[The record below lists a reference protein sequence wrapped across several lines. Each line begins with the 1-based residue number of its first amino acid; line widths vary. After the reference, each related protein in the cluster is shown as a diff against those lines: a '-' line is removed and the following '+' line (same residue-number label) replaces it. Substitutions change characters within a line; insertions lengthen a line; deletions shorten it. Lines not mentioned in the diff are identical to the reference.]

1 MNKTGSER
9 PKPWNGYTTSTDP
22 SPSQAGGI
30 DRQVQWQSYGTS
42 SMSAISYGFVATA
55 ILISMFLIM
64 AIFEHLFRPS
74 PNPFS
79 TPQALPRASLESA
92 HFNKHGRINRQTVS
106 TLCAPDFSVVMPGE
120 QCPTYI
126 AQRAPLPTCSREGVY
141 WPSHEH
147 NKFVL
152 PP

>member
-55 ILISMFLIM
+55 ILVSMFLIM

-79 TPQALPRASLESA
+79 TPQSLPRASLESA
-92 HFNKHGRINRQTVS
+92 HFDKHGRINRQTVS
-106 TLCAPDFSVVMPGE
+106 FDIVCAGFLSSDAGRAVSDLHCATGSSPD
-120 QCPTYI
+120 
-126 AQRAPLPTCSREGVY
+126 
-141 WPSHEH
+141 
-147 NKFVL
+147 VL
-152 PP
+152 QGRGALAFP